1 MGTFSSCRLLEK
13 SAGKPSEAPG
23 VNDLAR
29 RVTALEDA
37 EKKRK
42 ELEAKDGSDPQSR
55 RRSSST
61 KAGGASEGGP
71 STGPEKG
78 GESEALQ
85 KELER
90 VAKLAEES
98 GARLKVAEVELR
110 KIGAQ
115 VEQQGAAQNG
125 QAERIKVN

>member
-1 MGTFSSCRLLEK
+1 MGTFISCRLLEN
-13 SAGKPSEAPG
+13 SAGKLSEAPG

-29 RVTALEDA
+29 RVTALEEA
-37 EKKRK
+37 EKRRK
-42 ELEAKDGSDPQSR
+42 ELEAKDGSDPQLR
-55 RRSSST
+55 RRSSSS
-61 KAGGASEGGP
+61 KSGGASEGGA

-78 GESEALQ
+78 DESEALQ

-98 GARLKVAEVELR
+98 GARLKAAEVELR

-115 VEQQGAAQNG
+115 VEQQGAAQSG
-125 QAERIKVN
+125 QTERIKVG